1 MISPETLRRFALF
14 AGIAPAHFKDL
25 AMAGEEVELEE
36 GEWLFREGDE
46 ADGLYLI
53 VSGTVD
59 LKIALDA
66 SGERQA
72 DLETLVAGEVLGWS
86 ALVEPYLY
94 TLGAVVTSRASLVK
108 LDAARLRKLLED
120 NPQLGFQIMTRLA
133 SVIGDRLKNLRV
145 RFVSLVAE

>member
-14 AGIAPAHFKDL
+14 AGIDPAHFKDL

-36 GEWLFREGDE
+36 GEWVFREGDE
-46 ADGLYLI
+46 ADSLYLI

-72 DLETLVAGEVLGWS
+72 DLETLVAGDVIGWS
-86 ALVEPYLY
+86 ALVEPYQY
-94 TLGAVVTSRASLVK
+94 TLGAVATSWANLVK
-108 LDAARLRKLLED
+108 LDAAQLRQLMED
-120 NPQLGFQIMTRLA
+120 NPRLGFQITSRLA
-133 SVIGDRLKNLRV
+133 HVIGSRLKNLRV

>member
-25 AMAGEEVELEE
+25 AMAGEEVNLEE
-36 GEWLFREGDE
+36 GEWVFREGDE
-46 ADGLYLI
+46 ADALYLV
-53 VSGTVD
+53 VSGTIA

-86 ALVEPYLY
+86 ALVEPYQY
-94 TLGAVVTSRASLVK
+94 TLGAVATSRASLVK